1 LARCPIRRS
10 ANGSP
15 MKRDRCTINDPL
27 ERIIDGALKHK
38 RPPKAKKAERAEIAT
53 RKEKKV
59 KANVGKNA

>member
-1 LARCPIRRS
+1 
-10 ANGSP
+10 

-38 RPPKAKKAERAEIAT
+38 RPPKAKKAERAEIAK